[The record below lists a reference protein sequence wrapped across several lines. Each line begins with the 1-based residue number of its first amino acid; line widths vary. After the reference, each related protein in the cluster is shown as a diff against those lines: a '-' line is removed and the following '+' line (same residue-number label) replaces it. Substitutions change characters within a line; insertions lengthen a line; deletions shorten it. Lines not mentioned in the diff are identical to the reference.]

1 VHVTS
6 IRCVAIACLG
16 LLGACASNGGTAV
29 HTEGSRRFRDLAT
42 VVMSDTGEG
51 RPIPGM
57 AYIRYPDEERRRNIE
72 ASFAF
77 AFLLDATGHVEY
89 ESISFLNGAPPAFFD
104 EACLWLRSMRFV
116 PVQRDGT
123 PRRSLVVSDL
133 TFTLDFSRGPGSALS
148 VRRATRVN
156 AERYR
161 RELAA
166 LGVERSVQKL
176 EAHRHCP

>member
-1 VHVTS
+1 
-6 IRCVAIACLG
+6 
-16 LLGACASNGGTAV
+16 
-29 HTEGSRRFRDLAT
+29 
-42 VVMSDTGEG
+42 M
-51 RPIPGM
+51 PGM
-57 AYIRYPDEERRRNIE
+57 GHIRYPDEERRRNVE

-89 ESISFLNGAPPAFFD
+89 ETISFLNGAPPAFFD

-123 PRRSLVVSDL
+123 PQRALVVSDL
-133 TFTLDFSRGPGSALS
+133 TFTLDVSRGPGSALS
-148 VRRATRVN
+148 VKRATRVN

-166 LGVERSVQKL
+166 LGVARSVQKL